1 MMHDREPVNWKVL
14 IPTAV
19 VFLLALTLFTKFAVV
34 DRLSG
39 ATRMEQEAQECEKT
53 LEGVQQRLESYDQVE
68 AEYNR
73 YFSDA
78 LTADDM
84 PLECMDILKLL
95 EEHLMS
101 EGKVSS
107 FQFAGSTLSLQITVD
122 RLDDTSKIIAE
133 LSREPSVASVD
144 LYTADNGTEMET
156 SGKASVMMTITLQEV
171 TEE

>member
-1 MMHDREPVNWKVL
+1 MMHDREPINWRIL
-14 IPTAV
+14 IPAV
-19 VFLLALTLFTKFAVV
+19 AIFLVALALFTKFAVV

-39 ATRMEQEAQECEKT
+39 AMQLEEEARECEET
-53 LEGVQQRLESYDQVE
+53 LADIQTRLENYDQVE

-73 YFSDA
+73 YFSRT

-84 PLECMDILKLL
+84 PLECMDILELV

-107 FQFAGSTLSLQITVD
+107 FQFAGNTLSLQITVD

-133 LSREPSVASVD
+133 LSKEPSVASVN
-144 LYTADNGTEMET
+144 LYTADNGTENET
-156 SGKASVMMTITLQEV
+156 SGKATVMMTITLQEV